1 MDRRA
6 DIWSFGVVLHELL
19 TGKRLFVGETI
30 SHTLADVLRSE
41 IDLNPIPAGPVWE
54 LIGRCLDRNLKTRL
68 RDIGEA
74 RIAIERCL
82 GNLVAVAPAA
92 SRSRWPWA
100 VAAVCLLAAL
110 GGWGAF
116 LRRPAQM
123 AGLSKWEVGPPEG
136 SEFASITSSG
146 GSAISPDGRM
156 LAIIAK
162 DANGVNSLYLR
173 PLDSLAAV
181 LVPGQQECGV
191 CRGRKVET
199 RGGGRRLSAGSVRR
213 RKSQGRN
220 VE

>member
-1 MDRRA
+1 
-6 DIWSFGVVLHELL
+6 VVLHELL
-19 TGKRLFVGETI
+19 TGKRLFDGETV

-41 IDLNPIPAGPVWE
+41 IDFSPIPAGPVRE

-74 RIAIERCL
+74 RIAIDRYL
-82 GNLVAVAPAA
+82 GNPVVEAPVA

-100 VAAVCLLAAL
+100 VAAL

-116 LRRPAQM
+116 LRKPAQM

-173 PLDSLAAV
+173 PLDS
-181 LVPGQQECGV
+181 P
-191 CRGRKVET
+191 
-199 RGGGRRLSAGSVRR
+199 GGRFGPRTARVWRLS
-213 RKSQGRN
+213 RKES
-220 VE
+220 